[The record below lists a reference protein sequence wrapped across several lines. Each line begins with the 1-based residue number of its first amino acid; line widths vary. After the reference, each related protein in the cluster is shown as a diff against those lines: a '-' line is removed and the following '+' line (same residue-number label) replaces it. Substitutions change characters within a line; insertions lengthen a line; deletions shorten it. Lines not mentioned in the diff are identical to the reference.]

1 MTVAEIEKLLGYPVK
16 IVRRTSN
23 MKKVMSLKCV
33 NANATG
39 FGALKW
45 FIVGKEYHV
54 INGVV
59 RDEQGYKWEC
69 DRVCNDRK
77 EDTRFC
83 YIDGYKFEKLY
94 ASDCVEVHELDKILK
109 SGDIIVREVT
119 IKSTGKTVFMCD
131 IALMDTEVGNVVRQG
146 VTDVQGVVK
155 NLDEYIKEWGD
166 NIVKVVTPKHLAFWY
181 NTAAFGRF
189 ATQDETRFG
198 VHKVKWERK
207 KVEPKE
213 MTVAEIEKILGY
225 EVKVVKEK

>member
-1 MTVAEIEKLLGYPVK
+1 MEKVLVFKCVGVPSVRLAGIYWFTEGNKYPVVDNKVKDDLGYYWDYEVIK
-16 IVRRTSN
+16 SVADRE
-23 MKKVMSLKCV
+23 
-33 NANATG
+33 
-39 FGALKW
+39 
-45 FIVGKEYHV
+45 VGV
-54 INGVV
+54 FSRIT
-59 RDEQGYKWEC
+59 Q
-69 DRVCNDRK
+69 
-77 EDTRFC
+77 
-83 YIDGYKFEKLY
+83 YKFEKLY
-94 ASDCVEVHELDKILK
+94 TFDCIEANELDKILK

-119 IKSTGKTVFMCD
+119 IKGTGKTAFICD
-131 IALMDTEVGNVVRQG
+131 IALMDTEVGNVVRMG

-155 NLDEYIKEWGD
+155 RLDEYLKEWSD

-181 NTAAFGRF
+181 HTAMFDRL